1 MIFVFTNNNL
11 FLSEK
16 YSSLVRISYKIYIR
30 IKLLSINKK
39 DIYIYICTFVCTS
52 NIKISSI
59 YRIRQEMLTL

>member
-39 DIYIYICTFVCTS
+39 DIYIYIYARLCVHLILKS
-52 NIKISSI
+52 LQYI
-59 YRIRQEMLTL
+59 E

>member
-39 DIYIYICTFVCTS
+39 DIYIYIY
-52 NIKISSI
+52 I
-59 YRIRQEMLTL
+59 YIYARLCVHLILKSLQYIE